1 MITDMN
7 KVKNAEELA
16 AGVGTVIPAESQ
28 EILSGNHS
36 ETLQEKRTPEQI
48 GAEIRM
54 YVNTGRW
61 ITTLCAIEIGRR
73 LVEAK
78 ELLPHGEWLPWLK
91 RETEFSER
99 SAQDYMRVFK
109 DYSASQLGMFGPET
123 NTQTFADLPF
133 SKALA
138 LLSVPESERE
148 EFAKEVDAEHISVQN
163 LKKAIKEREAQVEE
177 LKKDIEGERNRGDD
191 AIRAKE
197 QAEDLLKTQDQMLV
211 EARAQ
216 IEELAKLNKE
226 LENRP
231 HEVAVETIRDE
242 EAIAAAA
249 KEAREKA
256 EAAAE
261 KQSKDYEKQIDDIM
275 KQLKNA
281 EKERDKLKKQAE
293 TAGGAA
299 DQKIAEA
306 EAEAARIRAELEEA
320 QKKLKAS
327 SADVAKFGVWFTQV
341 QNDFNRMMEALREVR
356 ERDPETGEKL
366 KTGAVTLL
374 KNLLERM
381 APEAES

>member
-1 MITDMN
+1 MS
-7 KVKNAEELA
+7 E
-16 AGVGTVIPAESQ
+16 
-28 EILSGNHS
+28 NHS
-36 ETLQEKRTPEQI
+36 EMLQEHSEMLQETRTLDI
-48 GAEIRM
+48 VAAEIRSYTWSM
-54 YVNTGRW
+54 LTN
-61 ITTLCAIEIGRR
+61 IIEIGRR

-78 ELLPHGEWLPWLK
+78 EMLPHGEFMSWC
-91 RETEFSER
+91 TENFGYSKSQTNNFMRLYEAYGSEQN
-99 SAQDYMRVFK
+99 S
-109 DYSASQLGMFGPET
+109 MFGAEL
-123 NTQTFADLPF
+123 NRQTFGTLNY

-138 LLSVPESERE
+138 LLALPS
-148 EFAKEVDAEHISVQN
+148 AE
-163 LKKAIKEREAQVEE
+163 EREAFIEE
-177 LKKDIEGERNRGDD
+177 NNVDEMTTRELQQ
-191 AIRAKE
+191 AIREKQEAERKLGDEKKQRE
-197 QAEDLLKTQDQMLV
+197 QAEDLLKTQDQMLA

-231 HEVAVETIRDE
+231 HEVAVETVRDE

-275 KQLKNA
+275 KKLKNA

>member
-1 MITDMN
+1 MITDLS
-7 KVKNAEELA
+7 KVKNAEELK

-28 EILSGNHS
+28 EIVSGNHS
-36 ETLQEKRTPEQI
+36 EMLQEKRTPEQI

-177 LKKDIEGERNRGDD
+177 LKKDIEGERNRGDE
-191 AIRAKE
+191 AIRAKTE
-197 QAEDLLKTQDQMLV
+197 AEDLLKTQDQMLA

-231 HEVAVETIRDE
+231 HEVAVETVRDE

-249 KEAREKA
+249 KEAKEAAEADSKKKIAALEKQLNKA
-256 EAAAE
+256 ENERAE
-261 KQSKDYEKQIDDIM
+261 
-275 KQLKNA
+275 A
-281 EKERDKLKKQAE
+281 LKKAE
-293 TAGGAA
+293 TAGQDTEKQLKAA
-299 DQKIAEA
+299 AAEA
-306 EAEAARIRAELEEA
+306 EKIRAELEEA
-320 QKKLKAS
+320 RKQLKAS
-327 SADVAKFGVWFTQV
+327 AADVTKFGVWFTTV
-341 QNDFNRMMEALREVR
+341 QQDFLKMIAALREVR
-356 ERDPETGEKL
+356 ERDEETGKKL
-366 KTGAVTLL
+366 KTGAVALL
-374 KNLLERM
+374 NDLLERLNQ
-381 APEAES
+381 EKES

>member
-1 MITDMN
+1 MITDLSR
-7 KVKNAEELA
+7 VKNAEELK

-78 ELLPHGEWLPWLK
+78 ELLTHGEWLPWLK

-163 LKKAIKEREAQVEE
+163 LKKAIKEREAQVEA

-197 QAEDLLKTQDQMLV
+197 QAEGLLKTQDQQL
-211 EARAQ
+211 ADAKAQ
-216 IEELAKLNKE
+216 IAELAKLNKE

-231 HEVAVETIRDE
+231 HEVAVETVRDE

-249 KEAREKA
+249 KEAKEAA
-256 EAAAE
+256 EAAAKKKIAALE
-261 KQSKDYEKQIDDIM
+261 KQLNK
-275 KQLKNA
+275 A
-281 EKERDKLKKQAE
+281 ENERAEAVKKAE
-293 TAGGAA
+293 TAGQDTDA
-299 DQKIAEA
+299 KIAAA

-341 QNDFNRMMEALREVR
+341 QNDFNRMMEALREVN
-356 ERDPETGEKL
+356 ERDSETGEKL

-381 APEAES
+381 APEAE